1 MVLSATKK
9 SQNNHS
15 LVSQNRVLDKKMKMN
30 TQLNNKPMKHA
41 RTHLKAS
48 RSALI
53 DHMATWVACT
63 LLKRL

>member
-1 MVLSATKK
+1 MFFSATKVL
-9 SQNNHS
+9 QNNHS
-15 LVSQNRVLDKKMKMN
+15 WLRRTQVLDKTEEMN

-48 RSALI
+48 RCVYF
-53 DHMATWVACT
+53 DGMATWVACT